1 MKFHTPKRAKTEKSY
16 RAVKKEIHDEMIDE
30 NGYVYCRGCGAS
42 TGRITW
48 SHRIPRSRRPDL
60 IAEKENID
68 PMCNQCHDWVEAG
81 EYDQLANGKEIQL
94 YIAEVEPELLQIKKL
109 RKDNLAA

>member
-1 MKFHTPKRAKTEKSY
+1 MKFHTAKRAATEKLY
-16 RAVKKEIHDEMIDE
+16 REAKKQIHDEMIDDS
-30 NGYVYCRGCGAS
+30 GYVYCRGCGTT

-60 IAEKENID
+60 IADKDNID
-68 PMCNQCHDWVEAG
+68 PMCDQCHEWVEAG

-94 YIAEVEPELLQIKKL
+94 YIAEMEPELIEIKEL

>member
-1 MKFHTPKRAKTEKSY
+1 MNYHTKKRAAIEREYK
-16 RAVKKEIHDEMIDE
+16 AAKKEIHDEMIDDS
-30 NGYVYCRGCGAS
+30 GYVYCRGCGAS

-60 IAEKENID
+60 IADKDNID
-68 PMCNQCHDWVEAG
+68 PMCNQCHEWVEAG
-81 EYDQLANGKEIQL
+81 DYDQLANGKQIQL
-94 YIAEVEPELLQIKKL
+94 YILGMEPELAEIKEM